1 MSSDIYVGVHLIVNL
16 YNVPDVEILKTM
28 EVGLPIL
35 QRVVA
40 DLDLHVMSETGHQ
53 FFPMG
58 WSYAFVLSES
68 HFTIHTY
75 PEHRSCYLD
84 IFCCNKDFNANHA
97 VHVIKSHFQMTDA
110 IFQILR
116 R

>member
-1 MSSDIYVGVHLIVNL
+1 MD
-16 YNVPDVEILKTM
+16 M
-28 EVGLPIL
+28 GLPIL
-35 QRVVA
+35 HRIVQELNLQVV
-40 DLDLHVMSETGHQ
+40 SETGHQ
-53 FFPMG
+53 FQPMG

-97 VHVIKSHFQMTDA
+97 IHVIQSHFQTTRTV
-110 IFQILR
+110 FQILR